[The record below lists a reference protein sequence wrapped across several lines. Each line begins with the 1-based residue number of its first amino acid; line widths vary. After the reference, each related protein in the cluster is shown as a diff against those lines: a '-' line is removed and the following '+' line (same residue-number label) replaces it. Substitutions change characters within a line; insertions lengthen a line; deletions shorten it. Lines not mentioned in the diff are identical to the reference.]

1 MEGLP
6 GRSRE
11 LSALTDAFSAA
22 CEGRAGA
29 VLVGGD
35 AGVGKTK
42 LVGELV
48 RQARRADAVVLTGTA
63 IDIADAPPF
72 WPVLSALRTAAR
84 SRPDDDIGALLEK
97 WLERLPSARGDGPP
111 VRLLDLLHQTI
122 TELAELRPVLLV
134 VEDLH
139 WADRSTRD
147 LVAYLV
153 ALLTY
158 EPALVVATF
167 RNDTQNPDLAAALA
181 ELRRHQ
187 KVTAL
192 ELNPLSRDAVA
203 QLVADMA
210 PDRSDLEELVWQRS
224 AGNAFIAEETVRA
237 VLGGDTHGLPPTLR
251 EVVLSRIAVLSAD
264 GQQVVRAIA
273 AAAGPPRH
281 QLLADVLGLPAATL
295 LEALRE
301 AVAHGVVVVDESGEG
316 YRLRHGLMT
325 EVVAGDLLPGERLD
339 LHRRFALA
347 LAGSGQ
353 AAQLAHHWYE
363 AGDAEQA
370 LEASVAAAWG
380 SEGVDA

>member
-1 MEGLP
+1 MGVEGIR

-11 LSALTDAFSAA
+11 LSTLTDAFSAA
-22 CEGRAGA
+22 CAGQAGA

-48 RQARRADAVVLTGTA
+48 RQARRADAVVLTGSA

-72 WPVLSALRTAAR
+72 WPVLSAWRTAGR
-84 SRPDDDIGALLEK
+84 SRPGDEVGALLAK

-111 VRLLDLLHQTI
+111 VRLLDLLHQMI
-122 TELAELRPVLLV
+122 TELAELKPVLLV

-153 ALLTY
+153 AILTY
-158 EPALVVATF
+158 EPVLVVATF
-167 RNDTQNPDLAAALA
+167 RNDTPGDSPDLAVALA

-192 ELNPLSRDAVA
+192 ELQPLSREAVA
-203 QLVADMA
+203 QLVAD
-210 PDRSDLEELVWQRS
+210 
-224 AGNAFIAEETVRA
+224 ETVRA
-237 VLGGDTHGLPPTLR
+237 VLGGDAHGLPATLR
-251 EVVLSRIAVLSAD
+251 EVVLSRIAVLSPV

-281 QLLADVLGLPAATL
+281 QLLSDVLGLPAPTL

-325 EVVAGDLLPGERLD
+325 EVVAGDLLP
-339 LHRRFALA
+339 
-347 LAGSGQ
+347 
-353 AAQLAHHWYE
+353 
-363 AGDAEQA
+363 
-370 LEASVAAAWG
+370 
-380 SEGVDA
+380 

>member
-1 MEGLP
+1 MGVEGIR

-11 LSALTDAFSAA
+11 LSTLTDAFSAA
-22 CEGRAGA
+22 RAGQAGA

-42 LVGELV
+42 LVSELV
-48 RQARRADAVVLTGTA
+48 RQARRADAVVLTGSA

-72 WPVLSALRTAAR
+72 WPVLSALRTAVR
-84 SRPDDDIGALLEK
+84 SRPDDDVGALLTK

-153 ALLTY
+153 AILTY
-158 EPALVVATF
+158 EPVLVVATF
-167 RNDTQNPDLAAALA
+167 RSDSAAPDLVVALA

-192 ELNPLSRDAVA
+192 ELAPLPRDVLTE
-203 QLVADMA
+203 LVAEWA
-210 PDRSDLEELVWQRS
+210 PGRSDLEELVWQRS

-237 VLGGDTHGLPPTLR
+237 VLGGDAHGLPPTLR

-264 GQQVVRAIA
+264 G
-273 AAAGPPRH
+273 
-281 QLLADVLGLPAATL
+281 
-295 LEALRE
+295 
-301 AVAHGVVVVDESGEG
+301 
-316 YRLRHGLMT
+316 
-325 EVVAGDLLPGERLD
+325 
-339 LHRRFALA
+339 
-347 LAGSGQ
+347 
-353 AAQLAHHWYE
+353 
-363 AGDAEQA
+363 
-370 LEASVAAAWG
+370 
-380 SEGVDA
+380 